1 MVTVE
6 VDVPSAT
13 TGVVPEI
20 VEFRATAAPAVKTTE
35 LPALTTGVSIERTL
49 LSAVLDLSVQVE
61 TPEAFDEVQALIT
74 FVAPVSVAEN
84 VGTSPETKLLFIS
97 LRVIVMVD
105 EAVPSATT
113 GLVPVMVEFRATAA
127 PAVKT
132 VIPPA
137 FITGVAIE
145 RVFDSALVDDRV
157 QVEIPEA
164 LEDEQI
170 P

>member
-1 MVTVE
+1 MIVE
-6 VDVPSAT
+6 VEVPSAT

-20 VEFRATAAPAVKTTE
+20 VEFRATAAPAVKRIV
-35 LPALTTGVSIERTL
+35 LPAFTTGVSIERTL

-61 TPEAFDEVQALIT
+61 MPEMSDDEQALIT
-74 FVAPVSVAEN
+74 FVVPVSVAEN
-84 VGTSPETKLLFIS
+84 VGTVPETKLLLTS
-97 LRVIVMVD
+97 LRVIVIVD

-113 GLVPVMVEFRATAA
+113 GVVPLIEEFKATAA

-132 VIPPA
+132 VTPPA
-137 FITGVAIE
+137 LMTGVAIE
-145 RVFDSALVDDRV
+145 RVFDSALREDIV

-164 LEDEQI
+164 FVDEQT